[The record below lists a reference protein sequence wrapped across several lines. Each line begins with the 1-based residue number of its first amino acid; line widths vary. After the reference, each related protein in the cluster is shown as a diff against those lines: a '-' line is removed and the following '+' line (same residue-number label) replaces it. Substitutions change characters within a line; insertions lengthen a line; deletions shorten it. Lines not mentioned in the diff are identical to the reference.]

1 MGLGGNSQQELRA
14 PLRRVSRSSMSETR
28 IQALEEKTAELLKT
42 TDELS
47 DVIARQEREI
57 AVLMHRVQMLMQRE
71 GERDSQGGGGIVLGD
86 ERPPHY

>member
-1 MGLGGNSQQELRA
+1 
-14 PLRRVSRSSMSETR
+14 MSEIH

-47 DVIARQEREI
+47 DVVARQEREI

-71 GERDSQGGGGIVLGD
+71 GERDSQGGGGIMLGD

>member
-1 MGLGGNSQQELRA
+1 MRE
-14 PLRRVSRSSMSETR
+14 VR

-47 DVIARQEREI
+47 DVVARQEREI

-71 GERDSQGGGGIVLGD
+71 GERDSQGGGGIMLGD

>member
-1 MGLGGNSQQELRA
+1 
-14 PLRRVSRSSMSETR
+14 MSEIR

-47 DVIARQEREI
+47 DVVARQEREI
-57 AVLMHRVQMLMQRE
+57 AVLTHRVQMLMRRE
-71 GERDSQGGGGIVLGD
+71 GERDSQGGGGIMLGD

>member
-1 MGLGGNSQQELRA
+1 
-14 PLRRVSRSSMSETR
+14 MSEIR

-47 DVIARQEREI
+47 DVVARQEREI
-57 AVLMHRVQMLMQRE
+57 GVLMHRVQMLMQRE
-71 GERDSQGGGGIVLGD
+71 GERDSQGGGGIMLGD

>member
-1 MGLGGNSQQELRA
+1 
-14 PLRRVSRSSMSETR
+14 MSEIR

-47 DVIARQEREI
+47 DVVARQEREI
-57 AVLMHRVQMLMQRE
+57 AVLTHRVQMLMQRE
-71 GERDSQGGGGIVLGD
+71 GERDSQVGGGIMLGD

>member
-1 MGLGGNSQQELRA
+1 
-14 PLRRVSRSSMSETR
+14 MSEIR
-28 IQALEEKTAELLKT
+28 IQAVEEKTAELLKT

-47 DVIARQEREI
+47 DVVARQEREI

-71 GERDSQGGGGIVLGD
+71 GERDSQGGGGIMLGD

>member
-1 MGLGGNSQQELRA
+1 MTDL
-14 PLRRVSRSSMSETR
+14 R
-28 IQALEEKTAELLKT
+28 IQTLEEKTAELLKT

-57 AVLMHRVQMLMQRE
+57 AILTHRVQMLMVRE
-71 GERDSQGGGGIVLGD
+71 GERESQAGDSIVMGD

>member
-1 MGLGGNSQQELRA
+1 M
-14 PLRRVSRSSMSETR
+14 RRDSRSVMTDER
-28 IQALEEKTAELLKT
+28 LQALEEKTAELLKT

-57 AVLMHRVQMLMQRE
+57 AVLTHRVQMLMSRE
-71 GERDSQGGGGIVLGD
+71 GEREAQGGGGVVLGD